1 MHEKQFCVETKRFM
15 LHKKQCDVDKNRLM
29 LQEKVFHDNNNNN
42 KKLMLREKSIS
53 CRQKQN
59 ATQKKY
65 IALKKVIHLFWNGGA
80 P

>member
-1 MHEKQFCVETKRFM
+1 MHEKQFCVETKRLM

-29 LQEKVFHDNNNNN
+29 LQGKGFHDNNNN

-59 ATQKKY
+59 AAQKKY
-65 IALKKVIHLFWNGGA
+65 IALKKVINLFRNGGA

>member
-1 MHEKQFCVETKRFM
+1 MHEKQFCVETKRLM
-15 LHKKQCDVDKNRLM
+15 LLKKQCDVDKNRLM
-29 LQEKVFHDNNNNN
+29 LQEKLFHDNNN

-59 ATQKKY
+59 AAQKKY
-65 IALKKVIHLFWNGGA
+65 IALKKVINLFRNSGA